1 MAGRGGSNLLLYSGL
16 AAAGGVGYYFY
27 QAGGDPKVA
36 QNKAEHDAAR
46 VSSAI
51 KRDLPGKEK
60 EAKTEG
66 KVLGAEAGAKFDQT
80 IDSAKQEYNKV
91 DSKLQTYRKDAGKK
105 IDQYSKEAKESA
117 SSAVNS
123 FDKTVE
129 DKAAKAKS
137 GLGSWFGGG
146 NK

>member
-1 MAGRGGSNLLLYSGL
+1 MAARGGSRAFLYTGL
-16 AAAGGVGYYFY
+16 AVAGGAGYYFY

-51 KRDLPGKEK
+51 KGDLPGKEK
-60 EAKTEG
+60 EVRTEG
-66 KVLGAEAGAKFDQT
+66 KVLGAEAQAKVDQT
-80 IDSAKQEYNKV
+80 ISSTKQELSKV
-91 DSKLQTYRKDAGKK
+91 DSKLDSYRKDAEKK
-105 IDQYSKEAKESA
+105 IDQYSKDARESA
-117 SSAVNS
+117 SSAVNA

-137 GLGSWFGGG
+137 GLSGWFGGG
-146 NK
+146 SK